1 MGKVAICRQRE
12 DVGRFAGASFSL
24 WEMPGRRH
32 RGGLH
37 RVRGDPAAQSAAHRQ
52 SAARHGEHRLALFDS
67 PDHDAASMFGWML
80 AYLRGPAVV
89 SEWIS
94 AAAGGDP
101 FLIMLLLVL
110 LRPFRVASSLR
121 CAVERDLD

>member
-1 MGKVAICRQRE
+1 
-12 DVGRFAGASFSL
+12 
-24 WEMPGRRH
+24 
-32 RGGLH
+32 
-37 RVRGDPAAQSAAHRQ
+37 
-52 SAARHGEHRLALFDS
+52 
-67 PDHDAASMFGWML
+67 MFGWML